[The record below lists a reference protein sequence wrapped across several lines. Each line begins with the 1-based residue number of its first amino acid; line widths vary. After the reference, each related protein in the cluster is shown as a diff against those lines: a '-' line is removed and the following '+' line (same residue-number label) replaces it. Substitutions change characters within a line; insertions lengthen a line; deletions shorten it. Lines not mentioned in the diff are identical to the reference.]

1 MCEIIWITG
10 ILSVTNQ
17 QIRHDNNTI
26 KRTHFASDERKRTIA
41 HWDLITKRKYF
52 DHVTCNLCYC
62 TPVVV
67 LIHSTRKMRVKIA
80 SQWRTYVH
88 IPFKCFEILQTLKPF
103 RVTIILQ
110 KKEKTSDTLSSFYWL
125 IFSCLHLPYYTL
137 KWALLNQDSTNWRK
151 IHLSKECD
159 WPTSFLFFCGN
170 ISLFHLTGY
179 SHAFSD
185 QTECSLFQ

>member
-1 MCEIIWITG
+1 MCEIIWITE

-17 QIRHDNNTI
+17 QIRRDNNTI

-80 SQWRTYVH
+80 SWRTYVH

-110 KKEKTSDTLSSFYWL
+110 KKEKNLRYPFFVLL
-125 IFSCLHLPYYTL
+125 INLFMSPF
-137 KWALLNQDSTNWRK
+137 ALLHS
-151 IHLSKECD
+151 
-159 WPTSFLFFCGN
+159 
-170 ISLFHLTGY
+170 
-179 SHAFSD
+179 
-185 QTECSLFQ
+185 